1 MLHSLWVFKER
12 VRGVWVKAIHTTFVY
27 SSTSTTTTILLLGSN
42 AHKEALNTEI
52 RAKEDEFTRG
62 SEASTDGH

>member
-1 MLHSLWVFKER
+1 MLHSSWFFEER
-12 VRGVWVKAIHTTFVY
+12 VRGVWVKAIHTTFIY
-27 SSTSTTTTILLLGSN
+27 FSFLSTTILLLGSN

-62 SEASTDGH
+62 PEASTDGH